1 MERFTEPL
9 AQSSSKNAA
18 NSEAARRGKRE
29 LQREYRLPAKYVVH
43 TVGPVWRGGRSGEDE
58 LLHNCYEKPLKLAEQ
73 NGVKTIAFPSTT
85 TGAYRFPIERSAR
98 IAVNT
103 VRESLEKM
111 NAFEK
116 VIFVCF
122 SQADYEV
129 YKKAMDSK

>member
-1 MERFTEPL
+1 M
-9 AQSSSKNAA
+9 
-18 NSEAARRGKRE
+18 
-29 LQREYRLPAKYVVH
+29 
-43 TVGPVWRGGRSGEDE
+43 
-58 LLHNCYEKPLKLAEQ
+58 
-73 NGVKTIAFPSTT
+73 KTIAFPSTS